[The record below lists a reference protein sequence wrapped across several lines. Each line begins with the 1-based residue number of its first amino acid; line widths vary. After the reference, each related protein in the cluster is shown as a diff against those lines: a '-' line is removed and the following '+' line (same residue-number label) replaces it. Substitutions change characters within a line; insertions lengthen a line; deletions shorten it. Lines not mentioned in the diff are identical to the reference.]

1 MGKKSIITNLIPA
14 IILTLA
20 FEGAFISGLLTA
32 GNPILVVLIFPV
44 LYCVLYFVRNANRID
59 FPIYFFIAMTFGN
72 ANDTIVTENM
82 IQKGLL
88 LSIGI
93 LFLVS
98 FKTIVQSVKK
108 KLPMVP
114 TCGIKHSIS
123 EKYQQMFESDPRMS
137 RRILVHTLIL
147 FISGIV
153 GYFLVENHGYWVL
166 ITCGA
171 VFIGDEFEVLKK
183 RGFNLIFGLIIGSII
198 VSLIAYFKVS
208 ESIRNL
214 IFVSAIFAASR
225 IMPKVED
232 KPNLYII
239 GSSMV
244 AVLIMIGASMNQT
257 YLTNDIIFD
266 RLLCGFIGIFI
277 AITSTAIFNRLNQ
290 GIYQNVVH

>member
-1 MGKKSIITNLIPA
+1 MEEKSIITNLIPA
-14 IILTLA
+14 LIFTLA

-32 GNPILVVLIFPV
+32 GNPILVALVFPV
-44 LYCVLYFVRNANRID
+44 LYCVFYFIRNANRID
-59 FPIYFFIAMTFGN
+59 FPLYFFIAMTFGN

-88 LSIGI
+88 FSTGI
-93 LFLVS
+93 LILVTL
-98 FKTIVQSVKK
+98 KIIVQSLKK

-123 EKYQQMFESDPRMS
+123 EKYQKMFENDPRMS

-153 GYFLVENHGYWVL
+153 GYFLAENHGYWVL

-171 VFIGDEFEVLKK
+171 VFIGDEFKVLKK
-183 RGFNLIFGLIIGSII
+183 RGLNLIFGLILGSII
-198 VSLIAYFKVS
+198 VSLIAYFHIPS
-208 ESIRNL
+208 TIRTL
-214 IFVSAIFAASR
+214 IFVSTIFGASR
-225 IMPKVED
+225 IMPKVEE

-244 AVLIMIGASMNQT
+244 AVMIMIGASMNQT
-257 YLTNDIIFD
+257 YLTNDIVFD

-277 AITSTAIFNRLNQ
+277 AITSTDIFNRLNK
-290 GIYQNVVH
+290 GIYQNVAY